1 MARRH
6 QDGARLDQGEAVR
19 QLGRRQAP
27 VLARDD
33 RADPGGG
40 QEQLEILEAVLRQD
54 RDPVALPHALA
65 SQPSR
70 KRGHALSNLA
80 IAQAAITLHQRR
92 TIGMNARL
100 HEEQARHAAGCSL
113 LHQSVG
119 FSGLDH
125 WAILPDLTVACILSG
140 RPEPV

>member
-6 QDGARLDQGEAVR
+6 QDGPRLDQVEAVR
-19 QLGRRQAP
+19 EFGRRKAP
-27 VLARDD
+27 VLTRDNG
-33 RADPGGG
+33 ADPSGG
-40 QEQLEILEAVLRQD
+40 QKELEILEAVLRQD
-54 RDPVALPHALA
+54 RDPVALPHAVA
-65 SQPSR
+65 PQPAR

-113 LHQSVG
+113 LHQSFG

-125 WAILPDLTVACILSG
+125 WAILPDSTVACILSG